1 MSKLAKRLSVL
12 CCALVA
18 LIALVAGVVA
28 LPAPAKAET
37 PVVTISEKAEVR
49 LYGEQGLRFIV
60 TVNKAEV
67 EKLTAD
73 DGAYAGYTASVGA
86 LLIPTDML
94 GENALTVATENVLN
108 IPLVNR
114 KTDGDTIKYNAVLT
128 KIPESQMST
137 AITATAYVAFA
148 MDGVQTEYVYAE
160 TSTEKSIAQVAKD
173 FYLSGDADDEEL
185 EILADMLKVTDYELA
200 IDKAIYQVAKGDSFD
215 VNVIANELGFIPND
229 IVVTSDNA
237 EVASVSGL
245 TVTGVANGTANIT
258 VTSGDQVK
266 TAIVHVDENYLET
279 FDNASIVESVSHKWF
294 NENFKCETTAEYL
307 DEYEGEYGV
316 LKVTGISSFD
326 QNAGIN
332 FGFGVALKEVYKQS
346 GYTLKYRVE
355 QISDE
360 NGNVRPGV
368 RYLSVDDGFRY
379 ENETSTW
386 LPDNSPWQTT
396 NADKYGQWITQ
407 YCAPSGDTTKDLL
420 GFTVSTVGK
429 VDGVFGGWAI
439 YIAFAMDG
447 DQTANVPDFSKDLAI
462 NKIKSE
468 LKDGEL
474 LNCDSDDYKYL
485 VSYYDHVDEAR
496 AGTVNNAAEVKVEV
510 EVLDKYEGEQSVLK
524 ISGSQATNS
533 SSINLCV
540 GITLPKAYTN
550 GYTIRW
556 RIEEQDAS
564 NLSIRYI
571 TVDDGFRY
579 ANDSSYLYDQ
589 VWSQWGGLSSTV
601 DGRYN
606 TWHTTYCSS
615 ASDTTK
621 DKLGFVFST
630 LNKGG
635 WTLYISYVMDGDTT
649 NA

>member
-18 LIALVAGVVA
+18 LVALVAGVVA
-28 LPAPAKAET
+28 MPAPAKAET

-73 DGAYAGYTASVGA
+73 DGAYAGYTAKVGA

-94 GENALTVATENVLN
+94 GDNALNVQTENVLN
-108 IPLVNR
+108 IPLENR
-114 KTDGDTIKYNAVLT
+114 KTDGDTIRYNAVLT
-128 KIPESQMST
+128 KIPESEMNT
-137 AITATAYVAFA
+137 AITATAYVAFEL
-148 MDGVQTEYVYAE
+148 DGDVQYVYAE
-160 TSTEKSIAQVAKD
+160 TCAEKSIAQVAKE

-185 EILADMLKVTDYELA
+185 EILADMLKVADYELA
-200 IDKAIYQVAKGDSFD
+200 IDKAVYQVAKGDSFD
-215 VNVIANELGFIPND
+215 VRVIANELGFIPND
-229 IVVTSDNA
+229 IVVTSDNT

-245 TVTGVANGTANIT
+245 TVTGVANGRANIT
-258 VTSGDQVK
+258 VKSGDQVK
-266 TAIVHVDENYLET
+266 TAIVHVDENYLAT
-279 FDNASIVESVSHKWF
+279 FDNAAIVESVSHQWW
-294 NENFKCETTAEYL
+294 NENFKCATTVEYL

-316 LKVTGISSFD
+316 LKVTGISSYD
-326 QNAGIN
+326 QNGPVN
-332 FGFGVALKEVYKQS
+332 FGFGVALKEAYKQS

-379 ENETSTW
+379 NNDTSTW
-386 LPDNSPWQTT
+386 LPTNASWQTT

-407 YCAPSGDTTKDLL
+407 YCAPSGDTTKNLL
-420 GFTVSTVGK
+420 GFSVSTVGN

-439 YIAFAMDG
+439 YLSFVMDG
-447 DQTANVPDFSKDLAI
+447 DQTANIPNFSKDLAI
-462 NKIKSE
+462 SKIKGE

-485 VSYYDHVDEAR
+485 VTYYDHVDKAR
-496 AGTVNNAAEVKVEV
+496 AGTMDNDSGLKVDV
-510 EVLDKYEGEQSVLK
+510 DVLDEYKGESGVLK
-524 ISGSQATNS
+524 ISASQTVS
-533 SSINLCV
+533 GSINVCI
-540 GITLPKAYTN
+540 GIELPKDYTN
-550 GYTIRW
+550 GYTLRW
-556 RIEEQDAS
+556 RVEEQDAS
-564 NLSIRYI
+564 KPSIRYQSN
-571 TVDDGFRY
+571 DDGFRY
-579 ANDSSYLYDQ
+579 SVTESYHLYGGTETA
-589 VWSQWGGLSSTV
+589 WGGLVTV
-601 DGRYN
+601 TDDRYD
-606 TWHTTYCSS
+606 TWHTEYCYSQY
-615 ASDTTK
+615 DTTK

-630 LNKGG
+630 LNQGG